1 MAEDPSNDISWLLE
15 IEQQHLDYLGPVRH
29 WGQLSIAASPGYYWI
44 RGLTPDQLESP
55 EIKSIPFKQL
65 YFEREQLLFH
75 RGGLVPVKKLPELL
89 VWMPLERGL
98 PLDLPSFNHNYFGI
112 TERLN
117 LRLVPSGKEEEPA
130 ALLTSI
136 SMLRD
141 YILTASAVRLRP
153 LSWVIL
159 DDQALI
165 LGRPLL
171 PLPGDSFWQ
180 KGDILM
186 PAGLD
191 WEWPVLEPTLNRE
204 LNPDRDRWLFWD
216 KNGLCTIIEKKQCR
230 VLSRSSFRLTT
241 IKSV

>member
-1 MAEDPSNDISWLLE
+1 MAEDPSNNVTWLLE

-29 WGQLSIAASPGYYWI
+29 WGQLRMAASPGYYWI
-44 RGLTPDQLESP
+44 SGLTPDQLESP

-65 YFEREQLLFH
+65 YFEKDQLLFH
-75 RGGLVPVKKLPELL
+75 RGGLVPVKQLPDLL
-89 VWMPLERGL
+89 VWTPLERGL

-112 TERLN
+112 TEKLDV
-117 LRLVPSGKEEEPA
+117 RLVPSGKEEEPA

-136 SMLRD
+136 TILRN
-141 YILTASAVRLRP
+141 YILTAPAVRLRP

-180 KGDILM
+180 KGDVLM
-186 PAGLD
+186 PAGFD

-204 LNPDRDRWLFWD
+204 LNSDRDRLLLWD
-216 KNGLCTIIEKKQCR
+216 KNGQCTIIEKKQCR
-230 VLSRSSFRLTT
+230 VLSISSFRLTT
-241 IKSV
+241 TKSV

>member
-1 MAEDPSNDISWLLE
+1 MAEDPSNDITWLLE

-29 WGQLSIAASPGYYWI
+29 WEQLRMAASPGYYWI
-44 RGLTPDQLESP
+44 SGLTPDQLESP

-65 YFEREQLLFH
+65 YFEKDQLLFH
-75 RGGLVPVKKLPELL
+75 RGGLVPVKKLPDLL
-89 VWMPLERGL
+89 AWTPLERGL

-112 TERLN
+112 TEKIN

-136 SMLRD
+136 AILRN
-141 YILTASAVRLRP
+141 YILTAPAVRLRP

-180 KGDILM
+180 KGDVLM

-191 WEWPVLEPTLNRE
+191 WEWPLLEPTLNGE
-204 LNPDRDRWLFWD
+204 LNPDRDHLLLWD
-216 KNGLCTIIEKKQCR
+216 KNGQCTIIEKKQ
-230 VLSRSSFRLTT
+230 
-241 IKSV
+241 